1 MLSKWC
7 QWGGGGAMGPDGK
20 FWYLGCNQGVYSPW
34 CNRPNM
40 YLVRLRGR
48 STCMED
54 CWGARRVIIKTHST
68 LI

>member
-1 MLSKWC
+1 
-7 QWGGGGAMGPDGK
+7 MGPDGK

-54 CWGARRVIIKTHST
+54 CWGARRVIIKTHNT